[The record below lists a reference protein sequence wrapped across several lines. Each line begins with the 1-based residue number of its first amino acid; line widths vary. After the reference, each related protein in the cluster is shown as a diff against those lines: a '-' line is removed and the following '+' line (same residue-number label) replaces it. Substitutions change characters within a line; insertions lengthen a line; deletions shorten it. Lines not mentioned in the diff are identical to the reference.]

1 MPTESE
7 NLARSTKAMQLIEQY
22 FPHTANIIGVVDV
35 CKSLGI
41 DNHTIQNLLYKGEA
55 YSYGR
60 SIINPAD
67 GGKHDIL
74 EVELKLGPEEE
85 VLLDGKDIA
94 AYFAELMEKE
104 KTLIMAANKKGE
116 AAEIYR
122 ENLRL
127 KKRLAD
133 VTLERDQFREI
144 AEAVV
149 GKGK

>member
-1 MPTESE
+1 MTQQHFPCE
-7 NLARSTKAMQLIEQY
+7 AMQLIERY

-67 GGKHDIL
+67 GEKHDTL
-74 EVELKLGPEEE
+74 EVELKLGEDGV

-94 AYFAELMEKE
+94 VYFEELMEKE
-104 KTLIMAANKKGE
+104 TTLRTAANKRGE
-116 AAEIYR
+116 AGEIYR

-127 KKRLAD
+127 KKRLAE
-133 VTLERDQFREI
+133 VTYERDQWKAT

-149 GKGK
+149 GKVK

>member
-1 MPTESE
+1 MTQQHFPCE
-7 NLARSTKAMQLIEQY
+7 AMQLIEQY

-41 DNHTIQNLLYKGEA
+41 EDHTIRELLYKGEA
-55 YSYGR
+55 YSFGH

-67 GGKHDIL
+67 GEKHDVL
-74 EVELKLGPEEE
+74 DVNLKLGQEGE

-104 KTLIMAANKKGE
+104 KTLRTAANKRGE
-116 AAEIYR
+116 AGEIYR

-127 KKRLAD
+127 KKRLAE
-133 VTLERDQFREI
+133 VTYERDQWKAT

-149 GKGK
+149 EKVK